1 MPEAGQFVGR
11 VSELDQLKQH
21 IQKFAAAP
29 SSTNGLQIVSV
40 SGSGGVGKTFLLDE
54 VLDETRT
61 ILKQALMVKVDAS
74 NEHLLK
80 EFTLIVDQMLAPIEL
95 PQPAKAKHDY
105 FPASRSLLRRQL
117 QLIGM
122 VEAEISNNQELS
134 DQIKSVA
141 KALYRLSP
149 AIKFIP
155 KVGPAAAVALKG
167 METLK
172 FEEYVKPALDAIE
185 GLNSLK
191 EKGGLFANPL
201 TKRRFTALRHSPYE
215 AISEAYV
222 SDLSAMLRGYQKDDR
237 WRRLTHPPINGMNRL
252 LLIVDD
258 FESVVRVIG
267 TFLVES
273 LLPRLKNASFSTL
286 VVILGRD
293 SVYEA
298 DKDFAHHL
306 AGNTVEP
313 IRLERFTESEGV
325 KYLMEFGYT
334 EAESR
339 EWYRKSRGLP
349 FILKLLAENRTDEE
363 KQSAIFYKRFY
374 ERTTRPMSPAERNW
388 LTPICYLDKVNE
400 GTIKVMLPRE
410 EAALVMAWFANDGS
424 VRDVKSP
431 DYCVTPYVRHMLLEH
446 NRRKVGDA
454 AHARLQEE
462 AKRAMEEA

>member
-1 MPEAGQFVGR
+1 MPESAHFVGR
-11 VSELDQLKQH
+11 DSELDRLKQH
-21 IQKFAAAP
+21 IQKFAAVP
-29 SSTNGLQIVSV
+29 SSANGLQIVSI

-54 VLDETRT
+54 VLDETRAITKEALT
-61 ILKQALMVKVDAS
+61 IKIDAS

-80 EFTLIVDQMLAPIEL
+80 EFTLIVNQMLAPIEL

-105 FPASRSLLRRQL
+105 FPASRSLLRRQM

-122 VEAEISNNQELS
+122 VESEISNNQELS
-134 DQIKSVA
+134 DQVKTVA

-155 KVGPAAAVALKG
+155 KIGPVTAVALKG
-167 METLK
+167 METVK
-172 FEEYVKPALDAIE
+172 AEEYVKPALDAIE
-185 GLNSLK
+185 RLNSLN
-191 EKGGLFANPL
+191 EKGGWFTNLM
-201 TKRRFTALRHSPYE
+201 TKRRFAALRHSPYE

-222 SDLSAMLRGYQKDDR
+222 SDLSAILRGYQKSDR
-237 WRRLTHPPINGMNRL
+237 WRRYTHPPIAGMNRL

-258 FESVVRVIG
+258 FESLVRVIG
-267 TFLVES
+267 TFLVEN

-286 VVILGRD
+286 VIILGRD

-306 AGNTVEP
+306 AGNTAEP
-313 IRLERFTESEGV
+313 MRLQPFTESEGV
-325 KYLMEFGYT
+325 KYLIGSGYT
-334 EAESR
+334 EGEAR
-339 EWYRKSRGLP
+339 EWCQKSRGLP

-363 KQSAIFYKRFY
+363 RQSAIFYKRFY
-374 ERTTRPMSPAERNW
+374 ERTTRPMSPAERSW

-400 GTIKVMLPRE
+400 GTVKVMLPRE
-410 EAALVMAWFANDGS
+410 DATQIVAWFANDAS
-424 VRDVKSP
+424 VRDVKSA
-431 DYCVTPYVRHMLLEH
+431 DYSVTPYVRHMLLEH

-462 AKRAMEEA
+462 AKRAMQEA